1 MREEESRNDH
11 QHTQITAHMK
21 WVALKITE
29 IGQIRQIRQWN
40 QSRLVQPQSTQIH
53 ALRPYSNS
61 SNNNSSTFKIIM
73 SNGKSNQS
81 TPLVPPLRDRKQSKQ
96 LTHHQRTLI
105 HVRLE
110 GGTTS
115 EESGQLPPQ
124 STSDP
129 SSLSPHALPH
139 TSFPL
144 SEKNGLTR
152 LTAVNHRLSR
162 LSLQSSSITSKVQYN
177 HSGV

>member
-1 MREEESRNDH
+1 MTSAHPNHCAYEMGSIRNNRKRIDK
-11 QHTQITAHMK
+11 TD
-21 WVALKITE
+21 
-29 IGQIRQIRQWN
+29 RQWN

-53 ALRPYSNS
+53 ALHPYTNS
-61 SNNNSSTFKIIM
+61 SNTNSRAFKIIK
-73 SNGKSNQS
+73 SNDKSNQS
-81 TPLVPPLRDRKQSKQ
+81 TTLVTPFQDRKQSKQ
-96 LTHHQRTLI
+96 LTHPQRTI
-105 HVRLE
+105 VHVRLE

-115 EESGQLPPQ
+115 EESGQLPSQ

-129 SSLSPHALPH
+129 SPLSPHALSY

-162 LSLQSSSITSKVQYN
+162 LSIQSSPITSKVQYN
-177 HSGV
+177 HSSV